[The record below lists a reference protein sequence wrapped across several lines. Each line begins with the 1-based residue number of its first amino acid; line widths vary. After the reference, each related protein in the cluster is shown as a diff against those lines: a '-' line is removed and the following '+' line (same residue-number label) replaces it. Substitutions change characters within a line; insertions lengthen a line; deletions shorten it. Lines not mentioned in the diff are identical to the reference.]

1 MSALDN
7 LRPLDRERLSHI
19 GQKFHQ
25 HRPVFQMPNPAAHAA
40 IVFENHGR
48 LREITPLCK
57 YFRRDKRFQRSMVEW
72 LRGQRSAKRHTTS
85 SMQASPMEVAWAI
98 CSISAGPKSLP

>member
-25 HRPVFQMPNPAAHAA
+25 HRPVFQMPNRLLTPP

-48 LREITPLCK
+48 LSEITPTVQI
-57 YFRRDKRFQRSMVEW
+57 FQALTSDFSAAWSM
-72 LRGQRSAKRHTTS
+72 A
-85 SMQASPMEVAWAI
+85 
-98 CSISAGPKSLP
+98 

>member
-7 LRPLDRERLSHI
+7 LRPLDRECLSHI

-72 LRGQRSAKRHTTS
+72 LRGQRFRETAHYV
-85 SMQASPMEVAWAI
+85 EY
-98 CSISAGPKSLP
+98 AGVPDGSGLGDLLDIGGT